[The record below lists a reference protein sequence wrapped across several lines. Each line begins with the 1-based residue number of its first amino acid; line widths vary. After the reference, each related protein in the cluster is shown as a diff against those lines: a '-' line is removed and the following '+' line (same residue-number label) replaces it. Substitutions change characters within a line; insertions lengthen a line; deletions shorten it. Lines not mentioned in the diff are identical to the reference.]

1 MKKELYEKDKIE
13 KLDSR
18 LHRNDIENWKDKM
31 DSLLQGNDKKSI
43 TGFPFT

>member
-1 MKKELYEKDKIE
+1 MKKELHEKDKIE
-13 KLDSR
+13 ILDSR